1 MASLQPARYVP
12 IYDIN
17 PTTGVS
23 IEVFYADRTLETF
36 GRGGAGWFW
45 WQRRCGCSPDG
56 SPTGPFATSYSA
68 YRHAMIADA
77 GRLLMRERFANRTAL
92 SMCHACDTEQ
102 PTQDDTRLK
111 ILVFTSNF

>member
-1 MASLQPARYVP
+1 MVLVAAPLRLFTGRLAYWAVRYELLSVSAR
-12 IYDIN
+12 D
-17 PTTGVS
+17 
-23 IEVFYADRTLETF
+23 E
-36 GRGGAGWFW
+36 
-45 WQRRCGCSPDG
+45 
-56 SPTGPFATSYSA
+56 
-68 YRHAMIADA
+68 IADA